1 MRACRLKIT
10 NFRGIQSATLFLP
23 KHGVLIGDN
32 NTGKTTIFEALDLVL
47 GVDRLNRQPAVDEHD
62 FFRGKYRIKSPAA
75 PPADGT
81 LDPDLPAAATDTTTD
96 VAVSKVAPRIEIE
109 VTVNDLTDE
118 QKGMFG
124 DFIEFWDSSSDE
136 FYEAANPD
144 GVDPPQISEALRIT
158 FHGWYDEEEDDFEGR
173 TFFTRS
179 LTEGERPEQF
189 SRRHK
194 QVCGFLY
201 LRSHRTGSRAL
212 SLERGSLLDIILRL
226 KELRPQMWEDTLSTL
241 STIAVASHPDLG
253 ISPVLESISTSLK
266 KYVPKEWGVEPH
278 LRVSNL
284 TREHLRKVITSFIA
298 TGDGDHAAPYYRQGT
313 GTINMLVLAMLSQIA
328 EGKQNVIFS
337 MEEPETAIPPYA
349 QKRIVHEVRKL
360 ASQALFSSHSPYV
373 LEEFAVDET
382 VVLERDTQGV
392 LVRKTITLPDN
403 VKPKR
408 YRQEFRTRFCE
419 GLLSRR
425 VLIAEGAT
433 EASAFPVACRR
444 LAELNPATYSSLEAL
459 GICTVD
465 AGSDTNIPG
474 MAQLYRELGKR
485 TFALCDK
492 QDDGNKAL
500 IDAQTELNLMHDHG
514 GLENLVLNGTSEE
527 ALQRFAKSLEWPKHL
542 LQKYPD
548 PTLQPVDSLKDFFA
562 WSKGTGTLADFLAQC
577 SESEIPQWLRDACLA
592 LKTASDPAAQPDG
605 AAPLKA
611 AVEPAS
617 ADGAH

>member
-1 MRACRLKIT
+1 MRACRLRIT
-10 NFRGIQSATLFLP
+10 NFRGIRSATLLLP

-62 FFRGKYRIKSPAA
+62 FFQGKYRVKPPA
-75 PPADGT
+75 PPADSE
-81 LDPDLPAAATDTTTD
+81 ATTTTAADATATAD
-96 VAVSKVAPRIEIE
+96 VPYGATRIEIE
-109 VTVNDLTDE
+109 VAVTDLSEE
-118 QKGMFG
+118 QKSTFG
-124 DFIEFWDSSSDE
+124 DFVEFWDSSSDE
-136 FYEAANPD
+136 FYESADPG
-144 GVDPPQISEALRIT
+144 GVDPAHVNEALRIT

-253 ISPVLESISTSLK
+253 ISPVLESISTALK

-284 TREHLRKVITSFIA
+284 TREHLRKVITAFIA
-298 TGDGDHAAPYYRQGT
+298 TGHGDHAAPYYRQGA

-328 EGKQNVIFS
+328 EGKQNVIFA
-337 MEEPETAIPPYA
+337 MEEPEIAIPPYA

-373 LEEFAVDET
+373 LEEFAIDET
-382 VVLERDTQGV
+382 VVLQRDADGA
-392 LVRKTITLPDN
+392 LLRKTITLPDN
-403 VKPKR
+403 VRLKR

-444 LAELNPATYSSLEAL
+444 LAELDPASYSSLEAL

-492 QDDGNKAL
+492 QDDGNKVL
-500 IDAQTELNLMHDHG
+500 IDAQTELTLMHDQG
-514 GLENLVLNGTSEE
+514 GFENLVLNGTSEG
-527 ALQRFAKSLEWPKHL
+527 ALQRFAKSFDWPKHL
-542 LQKYPD
+542 LHKYPD
-548 PTLQPVDSLKDFFA
+548 PALQAADSLKEFFA
-562 WSKGTGTLADFLAQC
+562 WSKGAGSIADFLAQC
-577 SESEIPQWLRDACLA
+577 SESEIPQWLRDACVA
-592 LKTASDPAAQPDG
+592 LRSACASGTSPVGATPANTSFESVSG
-605 AAPLKA
+605 
-611 AVEPAS
+611 
-617 ADGAH
+617 DGAH